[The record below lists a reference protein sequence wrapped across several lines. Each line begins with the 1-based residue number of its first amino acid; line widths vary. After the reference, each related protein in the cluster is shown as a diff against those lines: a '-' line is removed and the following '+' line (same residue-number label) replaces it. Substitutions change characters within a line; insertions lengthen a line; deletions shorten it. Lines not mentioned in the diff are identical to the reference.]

1 MKRITFFATL
11 FLSVI
16 VMAAQGQNKETFRS
30 HLTTKVDV
38 FSDLWQNT
46 PDVVDLK
53 TFNRGVNIATT
64 YNFPIENTA
73 MSFDIGLGLGIHN
86 LYHENTLDKNEE
98 GIMEFGQIPDPDD
111 LSSIDKVQV
120 ENAKLSFTYLDVP
133 MELKLETESNL
144 RVAIG
149 FKAGMLI
156 NSLNKYKGTNFMEDE
171 NEMVKI
177 KEKDLANTNK
187 YRYGATLRLGYKWIN
202 LYGHY
207 SLSKV
212 FEENQGPEIYPLSVG
227 ISLVKF

>member
-1 MKRITFFATL
+1 MKRITLYATL

-16 VMAAQGQNKETFRS
+16 AMAAQGQNNETFQSR
-30 HLTTKVDV
+30 LTTKVDV

-46 PDVVDLK
+46 PDDVDLK
-53 TFNRGVNIATT
+53 ALNRGVNIATT
-64 YNFPIENTA
+64 YNFPLENTA

-86 LYHENTLDKNEE
+86 LYHENTLNKNDE
-98 GIMEFGQIPDPDD
+98 GIMEFGQIPDE
-111 LSSIDKVQV
+111 LSNGDNVQV

-133 MELKLETESNL
+133 MELKIETESNF

-177 KEKDLANTNK
+177 KEKDLANTNR
-187 YRYGATLRLGYKWIN
+187 YRYGPTLRIGYKWIN
-202 LYGHY
+202 LYSHY

-227 ISLVKF
+227 ISIVKF